1 MIAVGVKATTLTPFA
16 YHSLMVQS
24 GTASIPQLISDA
36 AIAFALASSL
46 GMAKASVA
54 LPPKDYRRDWWA
66 VPWRTSVFETENP
79 RLLPSLTRRRNLDA
93 EAGLQK
99 KVRDVA
105 RKGNLKDFFS
115 TQEVPPGQVFRGAV
129 FGADPFK
136 LSGESQIVV
145 RVGLHRGGMVRLEK
159 ETVENVCLNAT
170 TAALFEQEL
179 PVSRYLLH
187 TLQLTP
193 PMPLDLAVDAVLR
206 WK

>member
-24 GTASIPQLISDA
+24 GTATIPQLISDA
-36 AIAFALASSL
+36 AIAFALAASL

-54 LPPKDYRRDWWA
+54 LPPKDYRRDWRA
-66 VPWRTSVFETENP
+66 VPWRTSIFETDNP
-79 RLLPSLTRRRNLDA
+79 RLLPPLTRRRNLDA

-99 KVRDVA
+99 KVQDVA

-115 TQEVPPGQVFRGAV
+115 TQEVPPGQVFTGAV
-129 FGADPFK
+129 FGTDPFE
-136 LSGESQIVV
+136 LSGESEIVA

-159 ETVENVCLNAT
+159 TTVANVCLNAA
-170 TAALFEQEL
+170 TAALFDQEL

-193 PMPLDLAVDAVLR
+193 PMDLNLAGDAVLQ